1 MFTSTK
7 SEHKLMISK
16 ANSNV
21 VPMRDERCENQRDN
35 CSTDLEMR
43 ERIKGLMAVEA
54 LMAIIGFLGIGF
66 LSVAWFS
73 IS

>member
-1 MFTSTK
+1 MKDANVVPMRDEMFTSTK

-16 ANSNV
+16 ANLNV

-43 ERIKGLMAVEA
+43 ERRKGFN
-54 LMAIIGFLGIGF
+54 GR
-66 LSVAWFS
+66 
-73 IS
+73 